1 MERCPVCKKVFPVL
15 YRHLWAYRRREH
27 FICSWHCLR
36 AFDKEIGEK
45 PMSKHITLEEKKKA
59 VQIAIDGGSPL
70 AYLRT
75 LGVNDPVQMFGRIR
89 KKLQETEPELYAQ
102 IPDLRRKKDQPEK
115 EEKKPTITLT
125 TEPGQPVWTEEEVKH
140 VQAMCAENEVLV
152 EAPRDAVKPVNLED
166 FMVTEVKGQFGKYR
180 RVQDFID
187 FESGTDSLSM
197 NIDEWRGFFREM
209 KHAAQLLGVEL

>member
-1 MERCPVCKKVFPVL
+1 
-15 YRHLWAYRRREH
+15 
-27 FICSWHCLR
+27 
-36 AFDKEIGEK
+36 
-45 PMSKHITLEEKKKA
+45 MSKHITLEEKKKA

-115 EEKKPTITLT
+115 EEKKPTITLVN
-125 TEPGQPVWTEEEVKH
+125 EPGMPKWTDEKAKMMQELYPHAEVVIAEEQKITRPL
-140 VQAMCAENEVLV
+140 QY
-152 EAPRDAVKPVNLED
+152 DG
-166 FMVTEVKGQFGKYR
+166 FTVTEVKGQFGKYR